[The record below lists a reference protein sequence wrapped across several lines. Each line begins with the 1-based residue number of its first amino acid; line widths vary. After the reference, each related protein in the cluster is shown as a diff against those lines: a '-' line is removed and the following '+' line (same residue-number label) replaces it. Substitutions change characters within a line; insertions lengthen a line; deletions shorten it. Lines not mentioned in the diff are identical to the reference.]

1 MELSEYDLLVVG
13 GGPGG
18 YTAAIRGA
26 QNGLRTV
33 LVEKELLGGTC
44 LNRGCVPTK
53 SLIEDTRMIPAV
65 RTCHFLKGDMKISV
79 KRIAE
84 RRNSVVEGSR
94 QWVRNLLK
102 GNGVTFLSGHASFKD
117 PKCLKVQT
125 EEGEIREFRAKS
137 VFLSTGA
144 VEEYSSG
151 LQADGKGIWCTDD
164 ALSLNPV
171 PRRLAV
177 VGAGNRGVEFA
188 SIYRNL
194 GVGVVLL
201 EREKRILPHLDPEIS
216 ERYKKS
222 LADRGI
228 RVFTKTTVTAVHSGA
243 NGGVKVIL
251 EGQTGQQEFQ
261 VDKVLL
267 TGRRRPRYEDL
278 NLAAAGLSPK
288 GEVLGHGAGFQTEV
302 SGIYVIG
309 DAAGPPYYAHKAISQ
324 ALVAVDHLMGRTPIK
339 ASPFIPHCVWG
350 DPEVAAVGL
359 TEGEAIASGRNVRVG
374 EFHFKG
380 NGRAGTMGVDQGL
393 ILIVSDAKS
402 REVLGV
408 HMIGPQVTELISL
421 ATLAMENGIDV
432 DGIKKAVFA
441 HPSLSETFFEAALA
455 TDGQA
460 IHLLMDTEEH
470 EPER

>member
-1 MELSEYDLLVVG
+1 MDLNEYDLLVVG

-18 YTAAIRGA
+18 YTAAIRAA
-26 QNGLRTV
+26 QNGLKTV
-33 LVEKELLGGTC
+33 LVEKGPLGGTC

-65 RTCHFLKGDMKISV
+65 RTCHFLQGDMKISV
-79 KRIAE
+79 KRITE
-84 RRNSVVEGSR
+84 RRISVVEGSR
-94 QWVRNLLK
+94 QWVRNILK
-102 GNGVTFLSGHASFKD
+102 GNGITFLSGHASFKNA
-117 PKCLKVQT
+117 KCLVVQN
-125 EEGEIREFRAKS
+125 EKGEIQEVKAKR
-137 VFLSTGA
+137 VILATGA
-144 VEEYSSG
+144 MEQYSPG
-151 LQADGKGIWCTDD
+151 LQADGKAIWCTDD
-164 ALSLNPV
+164 ALSLDPV

-177 VGAGNRGVEFA
+177 VGGGNRGVEFA
-188 SIYRNL
+188 SIFRNL

-201 EREKRILPHLDPEIS
+201 EKEKRILPHLDPEIS

-228 RVFTKTTVTAVHSGA
+228 RVFTKTTVNALHSGA
-243 NGGVKVIL
+243 DRGVNLIL
-251 EGQTGQQEFQ
+251 EGQAGQQELQ

-267 TGRRRPRYEDL
+267 TGRRRPRYGDL
-278 NLAAAGLSPK
+278 NLAAAGLSPEA
-288 GEVLGHGAGFQTEV
+288 EVLAHGAGFQTEV
-302 SGIYVIG
+302 PGIYVIG

-324 ALVAVDHLMGRTPIK
+324 ALVAVDHLLGKTPIK
-339 ASPFIPHCVWG
+339 APAFVPHCVWG

-359 TEGEAIASGRNVRVG
+359 TEGEAIASGREVRVG
-374 EFHFKG
+374 EFHFVG
-380 NGRAGTMGVDQGL
+380 NGRAGTMGIDQGL

-441 HPSLSETFFEAALA
+441 HPTLSETFFEAALA
-455 TDGQA
+455 TDGEA
-460 IHLLMDTEEH
+460 IHLLVDREENGQK
-470 EPER
+470 